1 MTDSATTTAAIEGAD
16 TIKPVPAQRVHGM
29 DRLREDECY
38 RLASLI
44 GDCLGEAEHLVSK
57 VYNQAWDR
65 VTDHDGSKGT
75 RPLDRVEARRILDEA
90 YDCTSLALTYIYS
103 ASQHLQEAD
112 EKLEPIF

>member
-1 MTDSATTTAAIEGAD
+1 MTDSAITTAASNGDD
-16 TIKPVPAQRVHGM
+16 TTRPVPAQRVHGM

-44 GDCLGEAEHLVSK
+44 RDCLGEAEHLIRK
-57 VYNQAWDR
+57 VYNKARNR
-65 VTDHDGSKGT
+65 VTDPDGSKGT

-112 EKLEPIF
+112 DKLEPIF